1 MIKKISRYDKE
12 TLHNI
17 LRILRLLR
25 QPDIKIRVACI
36 VHHKRMEQ
44 MEIYDAYGK
53 REAEKFYVVIS
64 FFCIHPV
71 PQKVSQISSL
81 RDFHI
86 YAIFALS
93 SSISFC
99 MLLYILRSNEVLS
112 FSSFVIL

>member
-1 MIKKISRYDKE
+1 
-12 TLHNI
+12 
-17 LRILRLLR
+17 
-25 QPDIKIRVACI
+25 
-36 VHHKRMEQ
+36 

-53 REAEKFYVVIS
+53 REAEKLYVVIS

-86 YAIFALS
+86 YSIFALS